1 MSGPIRRNFA
11 HLSAP
16 EQQAYIDAVLQADLT
31 TFLDGVSYW
40 DKQDQIH
47 EATHNHGGNSF
58 LPWHREL
65 LNRYE
70 ALLQQSNPDVALH
83 YWDWTQDPRAAD
95 DGQGG
100 TVALL
105 SAALLG
111 RADGLLD
118 GPLAALHNGGTLA
131 GSRDA
136 TGSFTDPPREVVR
149 NCQAG
154 APAVEPDADI
164 LASTDGTAQA
174 QQWTVFREAVEDS
187 HNTTHGF
194 FGAGSTI
201 QDSHRAFEDPFVFLL
216 HSNVD
221 RLFAMWQ
228 TQPGEEWRLDPDL
241 VYGDQSG
248 TTGPES
254 ILATLQPWDGTVEF
268 GAPIEPWVG
277 ASSAI
282 EVKDCRDPSVVRPP
296 AYDTLPTS
304 VEQVAPLP
312 GDPVR
317 FVGVV
322 EHLPTARAVRLRVRS
337 VASIAVDATVTGP
350 FTLLEAHVT
359 SPEPQGYEERDVLVW
374 VRFTPGAAGTA
385 AAGTVTLTASTGDV
399 FELEITATVVPN
411 PTVGTSLVLDRSGSM
426 SLPSGLLLKSR
437 MDVLHDSA
445 PLFVSLL
452 DETDGVG
459 VVRFDVDAVE
469 ATPVEDAGPM
479 IGGTGRALA
488 SGAITDTLVTPGG
501 LTAIGDGLERAAT
514 QLTAVAGQYDS
525 TATIVFTDGHETA
538 DKTIAAASSSVHSR
552 VFGIGLGTPE
562 QLNPIALSDL
572 ADGTGGYVM
581 LTGNPGVD
589 DQLLLQKYFAQVL
602 AGATNADV
610 VVDPDGF
617 VPVGGRAV
625 ERFHLTEADI
635 RTDVL
640 LLGEMVGVLDVE
652 IVAPDGTS
660 ITAGAGA
667 EEVAGD
673 AYRALRVV
681 PADILMPPTAQGR
694 WTVVLTVDRG
704 RVKKWLTDLRRRLD
718 QLENRELAA
727 QILRLTTLAIDTH
740 GIPYTLSVQ
749 ARSALH
755 LDVTTSQSSRL
766 PGSSGLVRATLTDS
780 GVPLRHSASV
790 RAHVTPP
797 TGAPYELVMP
807 ASGPGVFETRVATT
821 TSGVYRVLVRA
832 YGTDLRGDRFTR
844 EELRTLAVWARG
856 DDEPPLVID
865 PGAGGTTTHLD
876 TCGLLL
882 CLLADEGVRGL
893 LERHGLDAARLA
905 RCVTRA
911 CG

>member
-11 HLSAP
+11 HLSAA
-16 EQQAYIDAVLQADLT
+16 EQQAYVDAVLQADLT

-65 LNRYE
+65 VNRYE
-70 ALLQQSNPDVALH
+70 ALLQQADPDVALH
-83 YWDWTQDPRAAD
+83 YWDWTEDPRAAS

-111 RADGLLD
+111 RADGMLD
-118 GPLAALHNGGTLA
+118 GPLAALHNGGVLA
-131 GSRDA
+131 GSRDQ
-136 TGSFTDPPREVVR
+136 TGSFTDPPMEVVR
-149 NCQAG
+149 LCQAG
-154 APAVEPDADI
+154 APAVQPDADI
-164 LASTDGTAQA
+164 LTSTDGTPQA
-174 QQWTVFREAVEDS
+174 QQWTVFRTAVEAS

-194 FGAGSTI
+194 FGSGSTI

-228 TQPGEEWRLDPDL
+228 AQPGEEWRLDPDL
-241 VYGDQSG
+241 VYGDQSE

-254 ILATLQPWDGTVEF
+254 IRATLQPWDGTVEF

-277 ASSAI
+277 ASSAVV
-282 EVKDCRDPSVVRPP
+282 VKDCRDPSVVRPP

-312 GDPVR
+312 GDQLR

-350 FTLLEAHVT
+350 FTILDTPVT

-374 VRFTPGAAGTA
+374 VLFTPGAAGTA
-385 AAGTVTLTASTGDV
+385 AAGTATLTASTGEV
-399 FELEITATVVPN
+399 FVVDITATVVPN
-411 PTVGTSLVLDRSGSM
+411 PTVGTSLVLDRSGSV
-426 SLPSGLLLKSR
+426 SLPSGLPLKSR

-445 PLFVSLL
+445 PLFVALL
-452 DETDGVG
+452 DATDGVG
-459 VVRFDVDAVE
+459 VVRFDVDASP
-469 ATPVEDAGPM
+469 ATPVAPAGPM
-479 IGGTGRALA
+479 IGGAGRLLA
-488 SGAITDTLVTPGG
+488 ADAITDTVVTPGG
-501 LTAIGDGLERAAT
+501 LTAIGDGLELAAA
-514 QLTAVAGQYDS
+514 QLAAVTGQYDS

-538 DKTIAAASSSVHSR
+538 DKTIAAAASSVHSR

-581 LTGNPGVD
+581 LTGNPGVH

-602 AGATNADV
+602 AGATNAAV

-617 VPVGGRAV
+617 VPVGGRSV
-625 ERFHLTEADI
+625 EPFRLTSADI

-640 LLGEMVGVLDVE
+640 LLGEMVGVIDVE
-652 IVAPDGTS
+652 VVAPDGTS
-660 ITAGAGA
+660 VTAGAGA
-667 EEVAGD
+667 EEAVGD

-681 PADILMPPTAQGR
+681 PADVLVPPTAQGR
-694 WTVVLTVDRG
+694 WQVVLTVDRG
-704 RVKKWLTDLRRRLD
+704 RLKRWLTDLRHRLD
-718 QLENRELAA
+718 ALEDRELAA
-727 QILRLTTLAIDTH
+727 QVLRLVTLAIDTH
-740 GIPYTLSVQ
+740 GVPYTLSVQ
-749 ARSALH
+749 ARSALN
-755 LDVTTSQSSRL
+755 LGVAVSQASRL

-780 GVPLRHSASV
+780 GVPLRHSVSV

-797 TGAPYELVMP
+797 AGAPWEQAMP
-807 ASGPGVFETRVATT
+807 STGPGAFTTSVATT

-832 YGTDLRGDRFTR
+832 SGADLRGDRFTR

-856 DDEPPLVID
+856 DDTPPVVID

-882 CLLADEGVRGL
+882 CLLADEGVRAL
-893 LERHGLDAARLA
+893 LERHGVDAGGLA
-905 RCVTRA
+905 RCVKRA
-911 CG
+911 CR